1 MLVKSGRWRV
11 ERLAPNSS
19 NTRWS
24 RCAISCRCAD
34 RLTERSN
41 NQQTSV
47 GRCPSE
53 ATISA
58 VSRSTAP
65 AAPVATAL
73 ALPRT
78 TTVASIASAVGRA
91 SGGSTERLETG
102 SSGNTS
108 SGEMEISASAGASDW
123 ATSAER
129 CDPWAPGGCG
139 SSVAII
145 ASSGGGSSSV
155 AAGTSSRGVRPESD
169 DTPLLPTSANPTST
183 PQCTTRLTTSAGRSR
198 QTAFASV
205 SG

>member
-1 MLVKSGRWRV
+1 MLVKSGRWRA

-24 RCAISCRCAD
+24 RRAISCRCAD

-41 NQQTSV
+41 SQHTSV

-65 AAPVATAL
+65 AAPVVTAL
-73 ALPRT
+73 AAPRT

-108 SGEMEISASAGASDW
+108 TVGMEISASTGASDW
-123 ATSAER
+123 AISAVR
-129 CDPWAPGGCG
+129 CEPCAPGGCG

-145 ASSGGGSSSV
+145 ASSVGGSSSV
-155 AAGTSSRGVRPESD
+155 TAGTSSRGVRPAGG
-169 DTPLLPTSANPTST
+169 DTAPLPTSANPTST
-183 PQCTTRLTTSAGRSR
+183 PQCTTRLTTSAGTSR
-198 QTAFASV
+198 QIAFASV